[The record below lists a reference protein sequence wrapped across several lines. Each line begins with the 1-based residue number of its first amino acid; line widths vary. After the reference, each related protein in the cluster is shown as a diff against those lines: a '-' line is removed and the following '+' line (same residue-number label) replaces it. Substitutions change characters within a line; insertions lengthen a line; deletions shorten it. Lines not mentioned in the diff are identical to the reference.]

1 MIDRADRA
9 GQPMTRRRRSGEL
22 SAMNEI
28 LKRIDGWESAGLI
41 DADTATR
48 LRAAEAST
56 PDATSGTAPAAAAT
70 PHRDSGGRTML
81 TGLGTA
87 FGPTASIAEMFAYL
101 GAAFVIAAYWT
112 FLARVADQ
120 SRDREVIFAVGSA
133 LLTVVV
139 MLIGAWLAGR
149 DERSRRGA
157 GSLFLVS
164 VVGAAVT
171 ANFLTQV
178 MGWSWGV
185 GPELFV
191 AGAALAVALILRSLL
206 PALATQVGLLGS
218 VTFFGA
224 MVLDVAKRVIEG
236 RLTDAGGGY
245 NPDYVPPRADVVMDV
260 LLPAAGW
267 LFLALVLGLIG
278 LAEARRRTPAAD
290 VRAGLSRFWAGMV
303 AIAGTWSAIST
314 SGYVGADTYDRVLE
328 PWMGDLILG
337 VVVAVLVER
346 ALRRDAAAYIL
357 PAAIGLIAALTDLN
371 FRYLANSTEIGLLL
385 EGAILLAV
393 GFSADRVRRRLGGG
407 HPAAAPP
414 RVPPAPPEPPPAEA
428 PAVS

>member
-1 MIDRADRA
+1 
-9 GQPMTRRRRSGEL
+9 
-22 SAMNEI
+22 MNEI
-28 LKRIDGWESAGLI
+28 LDRIDAWQSAGLI
-41 DADTATR
+41 DAETAAR
-48 LRAAEAST
+48 LRAAEGSARAVR
-56 PDATSGTAPAAAAT
+56 ATTEPT
-70 PHRDSGGRTML
+70 GGRAML
-81 TGLGTA
+81 AGVGTA

-101 GAAFVIAAYWT
+101 GAAFVIAAYST

-133 LLTVVV
+133 LLTIVV

-157 GSLFLVS
+157 GILFLVA
-164 VVGAAVT
+164 VLGAGVT
-171 ANFLTQV
+171 ANFLTQA
-178 MGWSWGV
+178 MGWSWGA

-224 MVLDVAKRVIEG
+224 TVLDVAKRVIEG
-236 RLTDAGGGY
+236 RLTDAGGGGY
-245 NPDYVPPRADVVMDV
+245 NPDDVPPRADVAIDV

-267 LFLALVLGLIG
+267 LILALVLGLIG

-303 AIAGTWSAIST
+303 AIAGTWSAVST
-314 SGYVGADTYDRVLE
+314 TGYLGADTYDRVLE
-328 PWMGDLILG
+328 PWMGDVILG
-337 VVVAVLVER
+337 IVVAVLVER
-346 ALRRDAAAYIL
+346 AMRRDAAAYIL

-371 FRYLANSTEIGLLL
+371 FRYLANSTEVGLLL
-385 EGAILLAV
+385 EGGILLAV

-414 RVPPAPPEPPPAEA
+414 PGPPAPPEPPPVEA